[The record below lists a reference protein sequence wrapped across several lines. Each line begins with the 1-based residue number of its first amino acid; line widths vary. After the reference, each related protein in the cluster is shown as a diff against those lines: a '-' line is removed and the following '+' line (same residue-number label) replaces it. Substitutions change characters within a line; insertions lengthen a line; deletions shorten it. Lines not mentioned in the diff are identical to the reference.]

1 MDWLDEAREVLRKK
15 LQNVSLKRSMAV
27 YILIAVMAVI
37 FFTGVTVTI
46 CKGWETI
53 VYSHYSDVQNTHM
66 NMESFRIEWPAFRG
80 DMTDKDQ
87 SLLRVIDFI
96 RTWCTLIYSVGAVF
110 WVTRFFYKE
119 KLEVPMEL
127 LKTEAAHIGRGE
139 LDFSC
144 IYRSEDE
151 MGELCD
157 TFEQMRHQLA
167 ENREKIEDLMEGQR
181 RLNAAFAH
189 DLRTPLTVLRGYT
202 DFLSRYCPEGKVTAQ
217 QLQENLELM
226 NQQVI
231 RLIDFC
237 NTMKQVTSMEELEV
251 HRRETRLEE
260 ISKKVQD
267 MAEALNGTRDIS
279 VSFSSCLLSGRGWI
293 MDEMVVME
301 VLENLVSNAL
311 RYALTKVEITL
322 DESEDGRKM
331 IFYVQDDGP
340 GFTREGL
347 RQAVRPY
354 YRDKEKAQGNHY
366 GIGLYICKML
376 CEKHGGNLSLSNS
389 IDGGAILTTEFYVK

>member
-1 MDWLDEAREVLRKK
+1 M
-15 LQNVSLKRSMAV
+15 S
-27 YILIAVMAVI
+27 
-37 FFTGVTVTI
+37 G
-46 CKGWETI
+46 
-53 VYSHYSDVQNTHM
+53 
-66 NMESFRIEWPAFRG
+66 
-80 DMTDKDQ
+80 
-87 SLLRVIDFI
+87 
-96 RTWCTLIYSVGAVF
+96 
-110 WVTRFFYKE
+110 
-119 KLEVPMEL
+119 
-127 LKTEAAHIGRGE
+127 
-139 LDFSC
+139 
-144 IYRSEDE
+144 
-151 MGELCD
+151 
-157 TFEQMRHQLA
+157 
-167 ENREKIEDLMEGQR
+167 
-181 RLNAAFAH
+181 
-189 DLRTPLTVLRGYT
+189 
-202 DFLSRYCPEGKVTAQ
+202 GKVTAQ

-340 GFTREGL
+340 GFTREDCARL
-347 RQAVRPY
+347 SVRTT
-354 YRDKEKAQGNHY
+354 
-366 GIGLYICKML
+366 GIKRR
-376 CEKHGGNLSLSNS
+376 HR
-389 IDGGAILTTEFYVK
+389 AITTALDCISAKCCARSTGKPVTVQQH